1 MKKDLKK
8 VNLGFILQDPK
19 NAGRHNVCTY
29 MSMPRLTI
37 PFFQE

>member
-19 NAGRHNVCTY
+19 NAGPHNVCTY
-29 MSMPRLTI
+29 MSNYYIHSHPY
-37 PFFQE
+37 